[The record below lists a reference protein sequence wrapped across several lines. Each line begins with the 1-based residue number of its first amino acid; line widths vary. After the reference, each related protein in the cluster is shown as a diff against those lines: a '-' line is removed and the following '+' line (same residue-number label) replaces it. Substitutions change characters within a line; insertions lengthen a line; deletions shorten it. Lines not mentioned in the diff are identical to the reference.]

1 MDVARSISE
10 GLARNVL
17 AAKVDKEVWD
27 ANRPIHQDV
36 TLQLLTWKDKEG
48 QQTYWHSS
56 AHLMA
61 EALEALFPGV
71 KLAIGPPVE
80 QGFYY
85 DVDFGD
91 THFSSE
97 AFDALEKKMLELA
110 KSNSPFVRKQTPL
123 PTSRKRAIHT
133 N

>member
-1 MDVARSISE
+1 MDVALSISE

-61 EALEALFPGV
+61 EALEAMYPDV
-71 KLAIGPPVE
+71 K
-80 QGFYY
+80 
-85 DVDFGD
+85 
-91 THFSSE
+91 
-97 AFDALEKKMLELA
+97 
-110 KSNSPFVRKQTPL
+110 
-123 PTSRKRAIHT
+123 
-133 N
+133 